1 MDTTDSTDIHLPLP
15 DLHNVIAL
23 DYHYADQRLYYTD
36 LYLDVIRSVDSQSIG
51 SRHGLIVF
59 LLVTSLVPLYLS

>member
-36 LYLDVIRSVDSQSIG
+36 LYLDVIRSVDSL
-51 SRHGLIVF
+51 RRV
-59 LLVTSLVPLYLS
+59 LVVAMG